1 MRIIKSYLAILILVL
16 VFNAGSYALRSF
28 WEHPSGSGSITDRVY
43 EYTAIVVSA
52 AQNLLPHRKSE
63 ADPSLHSDD
72 KPKPAERQEAVPK
85 KQPEPGGQ
93 RPAPG
98 VTRAHAR
105 N

>member
-16 VFNAGSYALRSF
+16 VLNAGSYALRSF
-28 WEHPSGSGSITDRVY
+28 WEQPTGRDSIAGRLY

-63 ADPSLHSDD
+63 PDSSLRSQNTGKPS
-72 KPKPAERQEAVPK
+72 ARQEAAPGIQVP
-85 KQPEPGGQ
+85 PREH
-93 RPAPG
+93 PAPG
-98 VTRAHAR
+98 ATRAHPR